1 MQPTLCSRCK
11 KNVAVVFISKMEGDK
26 TTNEGLCLKC
36 AKELGLPQVDDMMK
50 RMGISDEDLDTLNSE
65 MLQAMSG
72 VENIEDLPGGE
83 DAVFAAECAM
93 LQAHGHRVITYERN
107 NDAGG
112 LVQKLLLPLRAIYS
126 TKTVRE
132 VRALIRKEQVD
143 LVHVHNTLL
152 TISPSVFQ
160 ACFKEHVPVVQTLHN
175 FRIFCPNGIL
185 MRDGHVCEECPQ
197 HGLGC
202 AVRHSCYRGSR
213 AQSLV
218 CAGIYAFHR
227 LLGTYRKVNLIT
239 LTEFD
244 RSKLLEFNRK
254 ASRPV
259 FTPERLYCKPN
270 GVAAP
275 NHSPLPWAQ
284 RKNQIVFAGRL
295 EELKGLRTAIEAWQL
310 LGPDAPQLIV
320 AGTGPLEAWAKEN
333 APDTVTFTGQLSHGT
348 LTELLAQSRAALC
361 PSLCYESFALIPA
374 EAHAV
379 GTPVLASDL
388 GNVGAAVQEG
398 IDGLH
403 FAPGN
408 AAALADAVCKL
419 QNVGETFDLTAMQQ
433 KACQAYNAEQN
444 YRELMTIYREI
455 MRNENS

>member
-1 MQPTLCSRCK
+1 
-11 KNVAVVFISKMEGDK
+11 
-26 TTNEGLCLKC
+26 
-36 AKELGLPQVDDMMK
+36 
-50 RMGISDEDLDTLNSE
+50 
-65 MLQAMSG
+65 
-72 VENIEDLPGGE
+72 
-83 DAVFAAECAM
+83 
-93 LQAHGHRVITYERN
+93 
-107 NDAGG
+107 
-112 LVQKLLLPLRAIYS
+112 
-126 TKTVRE
+126 
-132 VRALIRKEQVD
+132 
-143 LVHVHNTLL
+143 
-152 TISPSVFQ
+152 
-160 ACFKEHVPVVQTLHN
+160 
-175 FRIFCPNGIL
+175 

-333 APDTVTFTGQLSHGT
+333 APDTVTFTGQLPHGT

-408 AAALADAVCKL
+408 AAALADAVRKL

-433 KACQAYNAEQN
+433 KACRAYNAEQN

>member
-26 TTNEGLCLKC
+26 TINEGLCLKC

-50 RMGISDEDLDTLNSE
+50 RMGISDEDLDTLNNE

-112 LVQKLLLPLRAIYS
+112 LAQKLLLPLRAIYS

-160 ACFKEHVPVVQTLHN
+160 ACFKEHVPAVQTLHN

-202 AVRHSCYRGSR
+202 AVRHSCYRSSR

-284 RKNQIVFAGRL
+284 RKNQMVFAGRL

-333 APDTVTFTGQLSHGT
+333 APDTVTFTGQLPHGT